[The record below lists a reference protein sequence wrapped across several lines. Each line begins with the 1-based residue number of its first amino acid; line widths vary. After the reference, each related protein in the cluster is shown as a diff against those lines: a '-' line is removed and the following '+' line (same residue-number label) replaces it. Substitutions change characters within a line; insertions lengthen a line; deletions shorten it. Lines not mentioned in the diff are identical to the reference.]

1 MNEQRVEDAMSII
14 LHAGDAR
21 VRCKEAMDAIAAADI
36 DKAKVHLQMAQDE
49 IVEAH
54 KIQTEVIQGE
64 MRGENAQ
71 YSLLFAHAQDTL
83 MTINSEINMT
93 KQMIHVFEQYENR
106 ISKLE
111 TYIHKD
117 GLV

>member
-1 MNEQRVEDAMSII
+1 MSEQRVEDAMDII

-21 VRCKEAMDAIAAADI
+21 VKCKEAMDAIAAANI
-36 DKAKVHLQMAQDE
+36 EQAKAHLQMAQSE
-49 IVEAH
+49 IIEAH

-64 MRGENAQ
+64 MRGEDEQ

-93 KQMIHVFEQYENR
+93 KQLIRIFEQYEKR
-106 ISKLE
+106 ISIMEEKL
-111 TYIHKD
+111 KS
-117 GLV
+117 